1 MYFYKLDYG
10 FTIIMTMRMSDGGKE
25 KSAVCPLFME
35 LTLSEAPTY
44 FYFWM
49 PFIIVVVVL
58 LVNVPS
64 GNFMTCILNKCNK

>member
-1 MYFYKLDYG
+1 
-10 FTIIMTMRMSDGGKE
+10 MSDGGKV
-25 KSAVCPLFME
+25 KFTVYPLFME
-35 LTLSEAPTY
+35 LSLSEAPTY

-64 GNFMTCILNKCNK
+64 GNFMTCIPNKYNK